1 MSRAAEG
8 NVGRSA
14 AVSPGMSVL
23 LNHRPAGPAQISIPD
38 FRPSLAERTAA
49 ANDAA
54 RRWLGVSLILGA
66 PLMVLTAL
74 SGDRS
79 SAHAVI
85 PLLWLAGAV
94 VAFAARRLTLSSS
107 HVGAHDA
114 AISQALLFAGI
125 ALVGPLTLH
134 GFVHPNLWAPDVWT
148 HFGRSGHDG
157 SFASWMV
164 ASFVLTG
171 LSHLVFAALCALR
184 GFMSGRAALCPA
196 ELRSNGAERLCSAP
210 LRWRRDTPGVPLR
223 QASASGPFSTR
234 APSESRHVHDN
245 DEAGQRAPRPGL
257 VAIGVAA
264 AAAALP
270 AVLFSGVWGLLPVLF
285 VAVTSAPLL
294 RLMLALEE
302 RRREE

>member
-1 MSRAAEG
+1 
-8 NVGRSA
+8 
-14 AVSPGMSVL
+14 MSVL

-94 VAFAARRLTLSSS
+94 VAFAARRLTLTSS

-184 GFMSGRAALCPA
+184 GFMSGRAA
-196 ELRSNGAERLCSAP
+196 
-210 LRWRRDTPGVPLR
+210 
-223 QASASGPFSTR
+223 
-234 APSESRHVHDN
+234 HDD

-264 AAAALP
+264 SAAALP